1 MKQAMTPEE
10 IKEKKPYL
18 DWSLSEKEYDYIS
31 EKLLHR
37 LPNYTE
43 TGLYSAMWS
52 EHCSYKKSKPVLR
65 LFPNKNDRVL
75 QGPGEGAGVVDIDDG
90 QAVVFKAES
99 HNHPSTVEPY
109 QGAATGVGGILRDIF
124 SMGARPIASLD
135 SLHFGELSDAETRM
149 KVDGVVRGI
158 GDYGNCM
165 GIPTVAG
172 ETTFDPCYK
181 GNLLVNAMSVGLMD
195 QKNQQEGNASG
206 VGNAVMYV
214 GAKTGRD
221 GIHGATFASAD
232 FGSGNESQHSAVQV
246 GDPFMEKLL
255 MEACLELIQDH
266 AEWLVG
272 IQDMGAAGI
281 VSSSAEMASE
291 GNSGMDLDL
300 DLVPQ
305 REPGMS
311 AYEIMLSESQERML
325 LCVKKGHEEDV
336 KKIFDYYDLEVVTIG
351 RITEGHQYVLHHDG
365 QVVCDIPVS
374 TLTDDVLEVESE
386 EKKPQRLIDAE
397 KAANWVPEID
407 DAAAVYQ
414 KLLTQP
420 TIADKSWITRQYDSQ
435 VRTSTVV
442 GPGSD
447 AGVIRVRGTK
457 KALSMT
463 TDGNGHLVY
472 LNPYVGGKIALVE
485 AASNII
491 ASGALPLAI
500 TDCLNYGDPT
510 DPEIFWELHHSIE
523 GMAEACRVFDTPV
536 ISGNVSLYNEN
547 NGSAIYPT
555 PMVGMVGLIKDAKY
569 VIPSRVQHAG
579 DKLYLVGKT
588 GDDYAGSEL
597 QKMMTGEIA
606 GTLADFDLEHVHDYL
621 SRLLKAEQSGLVA
634 SAHDLSEG
642 GLAVAAAETVF
653 KTELGLNADF
663 RALDKKQ
670 FFSETPGRMLVSVAP
685 ENAAA
690 FEEIMQDDAMPAGEV
705 AATQWLEIH
714 LADAELNL
722 PVAQMQKLWE
732 EALPCAMKSKD

>member
-397 KAANWVPEID
+397 KEANWVPEID
-407 DAAAVYQ
+407 DVAAVYQ
-414 KLLTQP
+414 ELLTQP

-463 TDGNGHLVY
+463 TDGNGRLVY

-555 PMVGMVGLIKDAKY
+555 PMVGMVGLIKDAKH

-597 QKMMTGEIA
+597 QKMMTGDIA

>member
-135 SLHFGELSDAETRM
+135 SLHFGELSDTETRM

-397 KAANWVPEID
+397 KEANWVPEID
-407 DAAAVYQ
+407 DVAAVYQ
-414 KLLTQP
+414 ELLTQP

-463 TDGNGHLVY
+463 TDGNCRLVY

-597 QKMMTGEIA
+597 QKMMTGELA

>member
-397 KAANWVPEID
+397 KEANWVPEID

-414 KLLTQP
+414 ELLTQP

-463 TDGNGHLVY
+463 TDGNGRLVY

-606 GTLADFDLEHVHDYL
+606 GTLTDFDLEHVHDYL

-663 RALDKKQ
+663 RALDKKR

-714 LADAELNL
+714 LADTELNL

>member
-43 TGLYSAMWS
+43 TGRYSAMWS

-414 KLLTQP
+414 ELLTQP

-463 TDGNGHLVY
+463 TDGNGRLVY

-510 DPEIFWELHHSIE
+510 DPEIFWELHHSIQ

>member
-407 DAAAVYQ
+407 DVAAVYQ
-414 KLLTQP
+414 ELLTQP

-463 TDGNGHLVY
+463 TDGNGRLVY

-510 DPEIFWELHHSIE
+510 DPEIFWELHHSIQ

-690 FEEIMQDDAMPAGEV
+690 FEEIMQDDAVPAGEV